1 MNGLENFEPF
11 DDLEDWSDNVELFM
25 DAMAKPTEN
34 ADALWELAKLK
45 KGKAKA
51 PEQSSD
57 SIYDKP
63 WIKEPEGLTPTQS
76 WLHWMNE
83 NALRVEMGI
92 PLLAHPKHTYS
103 KIGGL
108 TDSESEY
115 SSDPEEQLDDLIQYS
130 KQVESNSAKNLK
142 SDQDSLPNL
151 IIFATPQ
158 GRTMHLRKPQDPNAS
173 PSQLADLPYQW
184 STPLDPSSGKQ
195 DQEIQDLCR
204 EIIRIVVVEVETLRG
219 ITLRFFR
226 DANHEDFTIGIL
238 NFLVLLVRERV

>member
-1 MNGLENFEPF
+1 
-11 DDLEDWSDNVELFM
+11 M
-25 DAMAKPTEN
+25 DAMAKLTKH

-83 NALRVEMGI
+83 NGLRVEMGI

-130 KQVESNSAKNLK
+130 KQVESNSTK
-142 SDQDSLPNL
+142 
-151 IIFATPQ
+151 
-158 GRTMHLRKPQDPNAS
+158 
-173 PSQLADLPYQW
+173 
-184 STPLDPSSGKQ
+184 
-195 DQEIQDLCR
+195 
-204 EIIRIVVVEVETLRG
+204 V
-219 ITLRFFR
+219 
-226 DANHEDFTIGIL
+226 
-238 NFLVLLVRERV
+238 